1 MDQGTRMAAALETT
15 ITEAERRAD
24 HSELSPQVTARGWP
38 YSHCP
43 HQSNLLLNGQA
54 PTRPHGD
61 CEQSSLCC
69 DEQLHVTGGNSI
81 IKDRAENCTQHCA

>member
-1 MDQGTRMAAALETT
+1 MKLYKTLSILKMAAPEKT
-15 ITEAERRAD
+15 ITEAECHAD
-24 HSELSPQVTARGWP
+24 HSELSSQVTARGWP

-43 HQSNLLLNGQA
+43 PRSNLLLNGQA

-69 DEQLHVTGGNSI
+69 E
-81 IKDRAENCTQHCA
+81 E